1 MIAPLRR
8 TEPVGLDELSDFGE
22 EISGLTAVAD
32 ADTPEVTPS

>member
-8 TEPVGLDELSDFGE
+8 NEPIGLDELSDFGE